1 MRALDDALSAQV
13 ENVESADRAVRLL
26 LRRPARSSSRV
37 ESFNARLR
45 VLQQVRRNVSD
56 ALLRLL
62 AFRWNASRREEGPR
76 RHESPWQTLGLVDKE
91 NTRGWV
97 ELLLDTLPDE

>member
-13 ENVESADRAVRLL
+13 EDVETANRAVRLL
-26 LRRPARSSSRV
+26 PKRPARTSLLV

-45 VLQQVRRNVSD
+45 VLQQARRNVSD
-56 ALLRLL
+56 ALLSLL
-62 AFRWNASRREEGPR
+62 AFRTNASRRKKGPR
-76 RHESPWQTLGLVDKE
+76 RHESPRSTHGLIDQE
-91 NTRGWV
+91 DTRGWV